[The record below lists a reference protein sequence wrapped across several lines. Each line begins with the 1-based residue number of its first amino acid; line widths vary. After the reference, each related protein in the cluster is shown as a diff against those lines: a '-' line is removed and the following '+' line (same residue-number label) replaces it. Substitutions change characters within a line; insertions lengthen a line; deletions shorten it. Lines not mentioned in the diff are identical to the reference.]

1 MSRIVFA
8 LLIVCT
14 LFLGGC
20 SRSPVADDVGQKEAN
35 EIVSILRERGIES
48 TVEKVKGA
56 RGRYSV
62 QVASKDFGESVSIL
76 ASLGLPEEKKASFS
90 DLVAQS
96 GILPSSR
103 EVEAL
108 RLDRASAAE
117 LEELLKGL
125 PGVAS
130 ASVVVRS
137 HGLDSGVTPAVS
149 AVVQTHPGKSLS
161 SEEVRTLLAR
171 TVPGLKGEEIVLSI
185 GEQGSTRGKFSGS
198 DRASSE
204 TQQLVPFLR
213 VWKVPKDQYAGLATL
228 VVGLI
233 FLVGAIAG
241 LVGYVL
247 GQYFLSRSP
256 DFNASGDSATPL
268 GSSTQYDR
276 LAAPEDSSDQRRDHG
291 KEEDE

>member
-1 MSRIVFA
+1 MRRIVFA

-14 LFLGGC
+14 LLIGGC

-35 EIVSILRERGIES
+35 EIVSILRERDIEA
-48 TVEKVKGA
+48 TVEKLKGG

-125 PGVAS
+125 PGVVA

-137 HGLDSGVTPAVS
+137 HGLASGVMPSVS
-149 AVVQTHPGKSLS
+149 AVVQTHPGKVLS

-171 TVPGLKGEEIVLSI
+171 TVPGLKSEEIVLSI
-185 GEQGSTRGKFSGS
+185 GEQGSPRGKFG
-198 DRASSE
+198 ASERPITE

-213 VWKVPKDQYAGLATL
+213 IWKVPKDQYAGLATL

-247 GQYFLSRSP
+247 GQYFLSRNP
-256 DFNASGDSATPL
+256 EFNVPVDPSTQLGSAT
-268 GSSTQYDR
+268 QYER
-276 LAAPEDSSDQRRDHG
+276 LTAPDDVVDQG
-291 KEEDE
+291 KDEE

>member
-1 MSRIVFA
+1 MRRILFA
-8 LLIVCT
+8 LLMVCPL
-14 LFLGGC
+14 LFGGC

-35 EIVSILRERGIES
+35 EIVSILRERGIDS
-48 TVEKVKGA
+48 TVEKLKGG

-137 HGLDSGVTPAVS
+137 HGLAAGVSPSVS
-149 AVVQTHPGKSLS
+149 AVVQTHQGKNISAD
-161 SEEVRTLLAR
+161 EVRTLLAR

-185 GEQGSTRGKFSGS
+185 GEHGNPRAKVSGG
-198 DRASSE
+198 DRPSSE
-204 TQQLVPFLR
+204 SQQLVPFLR
-213 VWKVPKDQYAGLATL
+213 LWKVPRDQYGGLATL

-247 GQYFLSRSP
+247 GQYFLSRNP
-256 DFNASGDSATPL
+256 EFNVHSDPSTPL
-268 GSSTQYDR
+268 GSATQYDR
-276 LAAPEDSSDQRRDHG
+276 LAAPDDVVDQG
-291 KEEDE
+291 KDDEE

>member
-1 MSRIVFA
+1 MRRIVFA
-8 LLIVCT
+8 LLMVCT
-14 LFLGGC
+14 LLMGGC

-35 EIVSILRERGIES
+35 EIVSILRERGIDS
-48 TVEKVKGA
+48 TVEKLKGG

-76 ASLGLPEEKKASFS
+76 ASLGLPEERKASFT

-137 HGLDSGVTPAVS
+137 HGLASGVMPSVS
-149 AVVQTHPGKSLS
+149 AVVQIHQGKTLS

-171 TVPGLKGEEIVLSI
+171 TVPGLKSEEIVLSI
-185 GEQGSTRGKFSGS
+185 GEQGNSRGKVSGS
-198 DRASSE
+198 ERPSSE
-204 TQQLVPFLR
+204 MQQLVPFLR
-213 VWKVPKDQYAGLATL
+213 IWKVPKDQYAGLATL

-247 GQYFLSRSP
+247 GQYFLSRNP
-256 DFNASGDSATPL
+256 EFNVQTDNATPL

-276 LAAPEDSSDQRRDHG
+276 LDAPDDVVDQGRD
-291 KEEDE
+291 EEE